1 MGDRIRKFLVYR
13 FDSEC
18 ETYFNFKQ
26 SGYNPIQYYY
36 SKLSSPSR
44 RSTSNKG
51 RKIAIKPSH
60 EFAGVGTHH
69 LRCIPE

>member
-36 SKLSSPSR
+36 PKLFSPSR
-44 RSTSNKG
+44 RYHPEGYTN
-51 RKIAIKPSH
+51 ATEASH
-60 EFAGVGTHH
+60 EFAGVSICRS
-69 LRCIPE
+69 RCTP

>member
-36 SKLSSPSR
+36 PKLFSPSR
-44 RSTSNKG
+44 RYHSEGYANATK
-51 RKIAIKPSH
+51 ASH
-60 EFAGVGTHH
+60 EFAGVGIIRS
-69 LRCIPE
+69 RCTP